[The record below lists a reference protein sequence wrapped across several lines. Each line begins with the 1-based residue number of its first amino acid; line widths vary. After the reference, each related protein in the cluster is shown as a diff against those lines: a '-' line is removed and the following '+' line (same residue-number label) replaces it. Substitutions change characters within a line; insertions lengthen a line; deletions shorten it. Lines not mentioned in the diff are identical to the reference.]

1 MAGVHSESNIAAE
14 TFFMRK
20 AARRAVA
27 RPNQDGEAQP
37 AVRSTPARPLSGVE
51 ASLQELLDRLVASI
65 PGTMGAVVAHRNG
78 LPIASSVRGRRV
90 ELIAVSAMAAL
101 AIEAGVNVARNLDYR
116 GITSV
121 TVEGETWKVVVGATP
136 SGSAILL
143 IMLEEPANLGLLKLN
158 MSRYLDAIDLQIGKL

>member
-1 MAGVHSESNIAAE
+1 
-14 TFFMRK
+14 
-20 AARRAVA
+20 VA
-27 RPNQDGEAQP
+27 RPDPREETQSAARGTAG
-37 AVRSTPARPLSGVE
+37 RPLSRPE

-116 GITSV
+116 EITSV
-121 TVEGETWKVVVGATP
+121 TVEGGTWKVVVGATP

-158 MSRYLDAIDLQIGKL
+158 MSRYLESIDLQISKL